1 MLDVVLSECV
11 TQYLYLRIMEHTAAA
26 DSTPRLSRSN
36 TVKSLQRTLSRSLS
50 FLRLPNFSRY
60 ALPPLNFSAF
70 SDDLRDS
77 NVDYFDSASDSSSA
91 YYSSS
96 EAEDQEAD
104 AVASPTPE
112 HNIWI
117 PPPPIRRQSSL
128 LRWQYVPPRKPL
140 PTGSLH
146 RNLTSQKSL
155 KRSQLLG
162 DPNLVSWDGK
172 GDPRNPLN
180 WTRRKKWVSTVLV
193 SSFTFISPVAS
204 TMVAPALPDI
214 ADQFSITSDV
224 EQALVMSIFLLAYA
238 IGPFVLGPLSEVFGR
253 VVVLQS
259 ANIFYLIFNTA
270 CGFAQTKEQM
280 MAFRFLSGLGGS
292 APQAIGGGVL
302 SDCWA
307 KEERGSALALYSLA
321 PFIGPAVGPIAGG
334 YITLHTTWRWIFWAT
349 SIADTLIQIFAFV
362 FLTET
367 YHPAILGKV
376 CKQKQKETGNM
387 ELHTKW
393 ETPDKTFGQMLR
405 KAMVRPLR
413 MLATQPALQAMAIY
427 RAYGY
432 GLMYLM
438 FSTFPMVFQ
447 QQYDQ
452 DIGTASLHYISLGI
466 GFVIGLQISGP
477 LQDKTYRYLRTHEI
491 DPSTSLGVL
500 TKSCLADFR
509 HRRNY
514 RRRDIESL
522 YHPHDAPSTLL
533 STTAARSFPRPRR
546 TYTPYSNPQSG
557 LPEHRLPLTL
567 PAGLLIPLGLLIYGL
582 TAAARTH
589 WIVPDLGAALTCVGL
604 IITFNSAQ
612 AYVVDAYTDEI
623 RDVNYAASATGAA
636 ALIRTMAGFSFP
648 LFAPG
653 LFATLGVGGGNA
665 LLAGVAVVVG
675 VLAPVG
681 LWRWGPTLRRKGR
694 ERL

>member
-1 MLDVVLSECV
+1 M
-11 TQYLYLRIMEHTAAA
+11 
-26 DSTPRLSRSN
+26 
-36 TVKSLQRTLSRSLS
+36 S
-50 FLRLPNFSRY
+50 FFRLPNFSRY
-60 ALPPLNFSAF
+60 ALPPLKFSTF

-77 NVDYFDSASDSSSA
+77 NVDYFDSASDISSDCHSN
-91 YYSSS
+91 SGD
-96 EAEDQEAD
+96 EDQEIGTF
-104 AVASPTPE
+104 VSPTLE
-112 HNIWI
+112 NDTWI
-117 PPPPIRRQSSL
+117 PPPPIRRQSSR
-128 LRWQYVPPRKPL
+128 LRWQSVPPRKPL
-140 PTGSLH
+140 PAGSLH
-146 RNLTSQKSL
+146 RNLASQKTV
-155 KRSQLLG
+155 KRSQSLA
-162 DPNLVSWDGK
+162 DPNLVSWIGK
-172 GDPRNPLN
+172 DDPRNPLN

-204 TMVAPALPDI
+204 TMVAPALPNI
-214 ADQFSITSDV
+214 ADQFNITADV
-224 EQALVMSIFLLAYA
+224 EQVLVMSIFLLAYA
-238 IGPFVLGPLSEVFGR
+238 VGPFVLGPLSEVFGR
-253 VVVLQS
+253 VMVLQS
-259 ANIFYLIFNTA
+259 ANMLYLVFNTA

-302 SDCWA
+302 SDCWS
-307 KEERGSALALYSLA
+307 KEDRGSALALYSLA

-349 SIADTLIQIFAFV
+349 SIVDTLIQILAFL
-362 FLTET
+362 FLAET

-387 ELHTKW
+387 KLHTKW
-393 ETPDKTFGQMLR
+393 QTPDKSFGQILR
-405 KAMVRPLR
+405 KAMFRPFL

-438 FSTFPMVFQ
+438 FSTFPIVFQ

-491 DPSTSLGVL
+491 DPSTPLGVL
-500 TKSCLADFR
+500 SKNFLADFR
-509 HRRNY
+509 RRRNY
-514 RRRDIESL
+514 PRDIESL
-522 YHPHDAPSTLL
+522 HHSHRAL
-533 STTAARSFPRPRR
+533 SRPLTTTADTRPFPTPRR
-546 TYTPYSNPQSG
+546 TYTPYSNPRSG

-582 TAAARTH
+582 SVAARTH

-623 RDVNYAASATGAA
+623 RDVNYAASAAGAA
-636 ALIRTMAGFSFP
+636 AFVRTMAGFSFP

-653 LFATLGVGGGNA
+653 LFETLGVGGGNGV
-665 LLAGVAVVVG
+665 LAGVAVVVG
-675 VLAPVG
+675 VVAPVG
-681 LWRWGPTLRRKGR
+681 LWRWGPSLRRKGR